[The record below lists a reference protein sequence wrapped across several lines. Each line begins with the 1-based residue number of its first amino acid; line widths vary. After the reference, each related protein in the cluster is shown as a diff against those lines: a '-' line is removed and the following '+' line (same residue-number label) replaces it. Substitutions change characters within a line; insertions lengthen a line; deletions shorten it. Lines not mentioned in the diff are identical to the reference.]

1 MAEIAVFVCQGCQ
14 QGENDKQLQS
24 GVQDTPERD
33 RTQEGVGRH
42 PWPEKGILGGSVQLL
57 RPELACEASGRG
69 LAAAESSRDQ
79 AGV

>member
-42 PWPEKGILGGSVQLL
+42 PWPEKGVL
-57 RPELACEASGRG
+57 GRG
-69 LAAAESSRDQ
+69 IRL
-79 AGV
+79 